1 MLLRP
6 LSTAFRII
14 ITITRMAA
22 DDPMPELARQAFMS
36 APVNYPQVIH
46 DSRRCPSEPQK

>member
-22 DDPMPELARQAFMS
+22 DDPMPELARQAFYER
-36 APVNYPQVIH
+36 ACELPTGYP
-46 DSRRCPSEPQK
+46 R